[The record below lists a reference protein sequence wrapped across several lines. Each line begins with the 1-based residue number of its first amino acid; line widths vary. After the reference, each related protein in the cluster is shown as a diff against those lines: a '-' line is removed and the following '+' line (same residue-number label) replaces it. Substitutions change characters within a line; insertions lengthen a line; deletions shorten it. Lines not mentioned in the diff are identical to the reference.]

1 MAMEDMVERVIAN
14 QRRQMLIGALIST
27 PIAVYFNLG
36 WVLGHK
42 VSWWGLGMAGICVT
56 SWTTVYRQKVA
67 AEKRRIKVPAAT
79 LKAE

>member
-27 PIAVYFNLG
+27 PVAVYFNLG
-36 WVLGHK
+36 LFVQGTLSWLGI
-42 VSWWGLGMAGICVT
+42 VMAGICAT
-56 SWTTVYRQKVA
+56 SWITVYRQKVA
-67 AEKRRIKVPAAT
+67 AERRRIKVPAAT